1 MESINVKV
9 AFCTECK
16 GYYAATPTKKEDC
29 NHPEIID
36 HYFYHGE
43 PYFTLNQRSF
53 ESNTQLSNT
62 EVRILKLSDHQAND
76 HQHCNCVKDIV
87 QRKKIASKSEY
98 NESKLITSTEN
109 SEMEADV
116 YFTDLYC
123 TYNNFHG
130 INTSVGRSASA

>member
-16 GYYAATPTKKEDC
+16 GYYAATPAKKEDC

-43 PYFTLNQRSF
+43 PHFTLNQRSF

-76 HQHCNCVKDIV
+76 HQHCNCVKTIE
-87 QRKKIASKSEY
+87 QRKTVTLKSEPK
-98 NESKLITSTEN
+98 EHKLITSTEN